1 MQGREVYVLFRPKK
15 YLCFRL
21 ACVPKKTPSLNIFME
36 HLEKAVS
43 CVILVPNRE
52 NHMKIR
58 QEMAEYGR
66 KSKKR
71 YRNRSIFDILT
82 VEQK

>member
-1 MQGREVYVLFRPKK
+1 
-15 YLCFRL
+15 
-21 ACVPKKTPSLNIFME
+21 ME

-52 NHMKIR
+52 NRMKIG

-66 KSKKR
+66 KT
-71 YRNRSIFDILT
+71 I
-82 VEQK
+82 

>member
-1 MQGREVYVLFRPKK
+1 MTKSDKTDISIKLTSGLKK

-21 ACVPKKTPSLNIFME
+21 ACVPKKPPSLKIFME

-43 CVILVPNRE
+43 CVILVLNRE
-52 NHMKIR
+52 NRMKIG

-66 KSKKR
+66 KT
-71 YRNRSIFDILT
+71 I
-82 VEQK
+82 